1 MRLIPH
7 VLHIQVVPS
16 FAISYIG
23 MVGLC
28 WCIYMVNIGS
38 SVVEQ
43 EPRSQSY

>member
-23 MVGLC
+23 MVGLFAGVYI
-28 WCIYMVNIGS
+28 W
-38 SVVEQ
+38 
-43 EPRSQSY
+43 